1 MNSATQYHE
10 VSCSITVYEVAM
22 SLQVCQCV
30 GIILWAYNLSLYSQ
44 ECCVLCEK
52 LHYLVDTRG
61 IKNNWQR
68 SNAMV
73 TCVCVL
79 QSAIKLCCHHGL
91 LLINTRN
98 TTSVFPYCALNLSI
112 RQKKRKTKK
121 HLCFVQRHPFIKS
134 ADCLKSCFYTYKKIC
149 LLKRK
154 IRFSC

>member
-10 VSCSITVYEVAM
+10 VLCSITVSEVAM

-112 RQKKRKTKK
+112 RQKIEKQKSISASYKDIHLSSLQTVLKVVFILTRKS
-121 HLCFVQRHPFIKS
+121 V
-134 ADCLKSCFYTYKKIC
+134 Y
-149 LLKRK
+149 
-154 IRFSC
+154 

>member
-1 MNSATQYHE
+1 MNSATQYHD
-10 VSCSITVYEVAM
+10 VLCSITVYEVAM

-30 GIILWAYNLSLYSQ
+30 GIICRYIHKNV
-44 ECCVLCEK
+44 VLCEK

-61 IKNNWQR
+61 IKNNRQR

-79 QSAIKLCCHHGL
+79 QSAIKLCCQHGL

-112 RQKKRKTKK
+112 RQKIEKQKSISALYKAIHLSSLQSILKLVFILARKS
-121 HLCFVQRHPFIKS
+121 V
-134 ADCLKSCFYTYKKIC
+134 Y
-149 LLKRK
+149 
-154 IRFSC
+154 

>member
-10 VSCSITVYEVAM
+10 VLCSITVYEVAM

-30 GIILWAYNLSLYSQ
+30 GIICRYIHKNVVS
-44 ECCVLCEK
+44 CVEK

-112 RQKKRKTKK
+112 RQKIEKEKSISASYKDIHLSSLQTVLKVVFILTRKS
-121 HLCFVQRHPFIKS
+121 V
-134 ADCLKSCFYTYKKIC
+134 Y
-149 LLKRK
+149 
-154 IRFSC
+154 